1 MSDMTADSA
10 QRAERRRNG
19 FLLFGVVVLL
29 AALVFGGWWLLAG
42 RYSESTDD
50 AYVAG
55 NIVSVTSRENATVN
69 ALYADNT
76 QQVRQGQLLIE
87 MDPSVADVNMRAA
100 EANLARAVRA
110 VRGTF
115 ASADSYAAQ
124 LQHAEVTLAQARSD
138 YERRQAALAGAVSG
152 EELGHARDAV
162 QAAEAAVSSARGGL
176 AQAQSGI
183 AGVDVAHNPDVL
195 AAEAQLRAA
204 ALAQAHMKIVAPVDG
219 VIAQRTVQ
227 VGQRVNAG
235 APLMAVVPL
244 SNVWV
249 DANFKEVQLARMRIG
264 QPVEVTTDLYGSK
277 VVYHG
282 RIAGLGA
289 GSGSAFSI
297 LPPQNASGNWIK
309 IVQRVPVRIALDEK
323 EVKDN
328 PLRIGLSVTA
338 KVDIHDQSGPRAGSA
353 APVSVMRGNPGDN
366 VDAQVDALV
375 KKILAANS
383 QAMPMMAQQAMPAQS
398 RQSRAQPRRTRH
410 QAGVRRSAGNPSRP
424 ARTR

>member
-1 MSDMTADSA
+1 MSDIADASA
-10 QRAERRRNG
+10 QRAERRRKG
-19 FLLFGVVVLL
+19 FLLFGAVIVVGSL
-29 AALVFGGWWLLAG
+29 AYGAWWLLTG
-42 RYSESTDD
+42 RFSESTDD

-55 NIVSVTSRENATVN
+55 NIVAVTSRENATVT

-87 MDPSVADVNMRAA
+87 MDPSVAEVNMRAA
-100 EANLARAVRA
+100 EANLARAARA
-110 VRGTF
+110 VHGTF
-115 ASADSYAAQ
+115 ASADSYSAQ
-124 LQHAEVTLAQARSD
+124 LEQAEVALAQAKSD
-138 YERRQAALAGAVSG
+138 YQRRQAALAGAVSG

-162 QAAEAAVSSARGGL
+162 SAAEAAVNSARSGL
-176 AQAQSGI
+176 VQARSSI

-204 ALAQAHMKIVAPVDG
+204 AIVLAHMKIVAPVDG
-219 VIAQRTVQ
+219 VVAQRTVQ

-264 QPVEVTTDLYGSK
+264 QPVQVTTDIYGSK

-289 GSGSAFSI
+289 GSGSAFSV

-309 IVQRVPVRIALDEK
+309 IVQRVPVRVALDPAQLK
-323 EVKDN
+323 AN

-338 KVDIHDQSGPRAGSA
+338 SVDVHDQSGPRAADA
-353 APVSVMRGNPGDN
+353 APVGVMRGNTGEDIDAK
-366 VDAQVDALV
+366 VDGLV
-375 KKILAANS
+375 KKILAAS
-383 QAMPMMAQQAMPAQS
+383 IAPAQIDNPPAS
-398 RQSRAQPRRTRH
+398 KSQVRKSRTRKSR
-410 QAGVRRSAGNPSRP
+410 VNRSK
-424 ARTR
+424 

>member
-1 MSDMTADSA
+1 MSDITAVSA
-10 QRAERRRNG
+10 QRAERRRKG
-19 FLLFGVVVLL
+19 FFLFGAVVIVAGL
-29 AALVFGGWWLLAG
+29 AYGGWWLLAG
-42 RYSESTDD
+42 RFSESTDD

-55 NIVSVTSRENATVN
+55 NIVAVTSRENATVT

-76 QQVRQGQLLIE
+76 QQVHQGQLLIE
-87 MDPSVADVNMRAA
+87 MDPSVAQVNMRAA
-100 EANLARAVRA
+100 EANLARAARA

-115 ASADSYAAQ
+115 ASADSYSAQ
-124 LQHAEVTLAQARSD
+124 LEQAEVALAQAKSD
-138 YERRQAALAGAVSG
+138 YQRRQAALAGAVSG

-162 QAAEAAVSSARGGL
+162 QAAEAAVNSARGGL

-183 AGVDVAHNPDVL
+183 AGMDVAHNPDVL

-204 ALAQAHMKIVAPVDG
+204 AIVLAHMKIVAPVDG
-219 VIAQRTVQ
+219 IVAQRTVQ

-264 QPVEVTTDLYGSK
+264 QPVKITTDIYGGK
-277 VVYHG
+277 VVFHG
-282 RIAGLGA
+282 RVAGLGA

-309 IVQRVPVRIALDEK
+309 IVQRVAVRIALEPA
-323 EVKDN
+323 ELKDN
-328 PLRIGLSVTA
+328 PLRVGLSVTA
-338 KVDIHDQSGPRAGSA
+338 SVDVRDQSGPRATDA
-353 APVSVMRGNPGDN
+353 AAVGVMRGNTGEN
-366 VDAQVDALV
+366 VDAKVNALV

-383 QAMPMMAQQAMPAQS
+383 AQA
-398 RQSRAQPRRTRH
+398 R
-410 QAGVRRSAGNPSRP
+410 
-424 ARTR
+424 